1 MKNPV
6 SIYLEMF
13 RTTVLVTFSKK
24 DFLEVVQEWGS
35 EEHEFDTDVS
45 GLCWH
50 DPSNGILVGVFED
63 GIKTLVHELTH
74 ASIFVLNKISANP
87 TDSNGELMA
96 YILEYLFRKA
106 TAKKTKQSRKAKR
119 KSNK

>member
-13 RTTVLVTFSKK
+13 RTTVLVTFSKEA
-24 DFLEVVQEWGS
+24 FLEVVQEWGS

-45 GLCWH
+45 GLCWN

-63 GIKTLVHELTH
+63 GTKTLVHELTH
-74 ASIFVLNKISANP
+74 ASIFVLKKISADP
-87 TDSNGELMA
+87 SDSNGELMA
-96 YILEYLFRKA
+96 YLLEHLFDKA
-106 TAKKTKQSRKAKR
+106 TAGKTKQSRR
-119 KSNK
+119 KKKS